1 MENMQLVKYIAE
13 KLNNQFIGEGVSE
26 KELNLDTVKL
36 VESLGGTVYE
46 VGYIKMN
53 GNSMVVNPDDNSF
66 EIYVS
71 AFDGKKRQK
80 FTIAHEIGH
89 YFIHYLRNISKIL
102 KLLIGGQV
110 LLLGVIK
117 SMRQM
122 FLPQIC

>member
-71 AFDGKKRQK
+71 AFDGKK
-80 FTIAHEIGH
+80 
-89 YFIHYLRNISKIL
+89 
-102 KLLIGGQV
+102 
-110 LLLGVIK
+110 
-117 SMRQM
+117 
-122 FLPQIC
+122 